1 MKHCPNH
8 CMIIAYSGDRFCNQ
22 CGAELVPDDLCSC
35 GGELNEND
43 KFCPSCGKE
52 VI

>member
-8 CMIIAYSGDRFCNQ
+8 CNIIASLKDKFCYT
-22 CGAELVPDDLCSC
+22 CGVKLVPLRKCFC
-35 GGELNEND
+35 GNELNDCE

-52 VI
+52 VL